1 MERILKNIKYLL
13 LFGCISIL
21 PASVNGEEI
30 YSPQPQIFEPSI
42 STLVTPQNMA
52 FDDCTKEYNMNQE
65 KLYYLTIA
73 AINENRFEIEEL
85 QSKTGYILFKAVNK
99 EFLATVVKL
108 GVNKSM
114 LKITPTN
121 NNYYFAPG
129 IVLNIFKYIDLNL
142 NENITP
148 IKKIYLII

>member
-73 AINENRFEIEEL
+73 SINENRFEIEEL

-148 IKKIYLII
+148 IKKYS

>member
-1 MERILKNIKYLL
+1 MERIISYFKYLILFTGL
-13 LFGCISIL
+13 LL
-21 PASVNGEEI
+21 LASPVQSGETYMPSAI
-30 YSPQPQIFEPSI
+30 YEPNI
-42 STLVTPQNMA
+42 STLVTPQNVS
-52 FDDCTKEYNMNQE
+52 FDSCTKEYSMNQE

-73 AINENRFEIEEL
+73 AINANRFEVEEL

-99 EFLATVVKL
+99 EFLATIVKL

-129 IVLNIFKYIDLNL
+129 IVLNIFKYVDLNL
-142 NENITP
+142 NEEITP
-148 IKKIYLII
+148 IKKVN

>member
-1 MERILKNIKYLL
+1 MERILNNIKYLIL
-13 LFGCISIL
+13 LLGLTGAGYCADL
-21 PASVNGEEI
+21 YTAPQSV
-30 YSPQPQIFEPSI
+30 YSPSI
-42 STLVTPQNMA
+42 STLVTPQNVSFA
-52 FDDCTKEYNMNQE
+52 NCTKEYPLNQE

-73 AINENRFEIEEL
+73 SINANRFEIQEL

-99 EFLATVVKL
+99 EFLAAVVKL
-108 GVNKSM
+108 GVDKSI

-142 NENITP
+142 NENINP
-148 IKKIYLII
+148 IKIN